1 MMDMAMAV
9 LKPVGGASPG
19 MHVSA
24 RRVGVQAHLRHWVG
38 SKESV
43 GGKES
48 P

>member
-1 MMDMAMAV
+1 MMEMAMAV

-24 RRVGVQAHLRHWVG
+24 RRGGVQAHQRHWVG